1 MAADRPRSRARAR
14 RLAALAAALP
24 LLLAPALA
32 GCGSSDSGDSGSQSG
47 APVKD
52 LRVPDDDG
60 YKGIKLDTVYRV
72 PSVPLTDTAGTSYDL
87 SKQQKRTIV
96 FFGYTKCPD
105 ICQIVMSTIS
115 SAVARLDEADRARV
129 QVLFVTTDPARDTE
143 KVLRTYLDRYDP
155 SFQGVTGPLAR
166 IEALGKPMGID
177 VAKGQKLPSGGYEVD
192 HTTNVISVRDG
203 VGDLVWT
210 ASTSPSDL
218 ASDLHEV
225 LRADR

>member
-1 MAADRPRSRARAR
+1 MAADRSRR
-14 RLAALAAALP
+14 RLAALAATLP

-32 GCGSSDSGDSGSQSG
+32 GCGSDAGDSASQSG

-60 YKGIKLDTVYRV
+60 YKGIKLDTAYRV
-72 PSVPLTDTAGTSYDL
+72 PSVPLTDTAGKPYDL

-105 ICQIVMSTIS
+105 ICQIVMSTIA
-115 SAVARLDEADRARV
+115 SAVARLDQADRARV

-166 IEALGKPMGID
+166 IEALGKPMGIE

-192 HTTNVISVRDG
+192 HTTNVISVRDA

-218 ASDLHEV
+218 ASDLHKV
-225 LRADR
+225 LGADR

>member
-1 MAADRPRSRARAR
+1 VAADRTRPRSGR
-14 RLAALAAALP
+14 RLTALAATLP

-32 GCGSSDSGDSGSQSG
+32 GCGSSDSGSQSG

-60 YKGIKLDTVYRV
+60 YKGIKLDTAYRV
-72 PSVPLTDTAGTSYDL
+72 PSVPLTDTAGASYDL
-87 SKQQKRTIV
+87 AKQQKRTVV

-105 ICQIVMSTIS
+105 ICQIVMSTIA
-115 SAVARLDEADRARV
+115 SAVARLDPADRAKV
-129 QVLFVTTDPARDTE
+129 QVVFVTTDPARDTE
-143 KVLRTYLDRYDP
+143 KVLRSYLDRYDP

-203 VGDLVWT
+203 RGDLVWT
-210 ASTSPSDL
+210 ASTSPTDL

-225 LRADR
+225 LGVDG